1 MIHLPMKFS
10 IEPSALDKALRAL
23 QRRHPSRPRK
33 DSRLQIKAT
42 ADGVTLETNL
52 SSAFLPAQV
61 ALAGACVVSR
71 DSVTRVI
78 GTFIRGKPVT
88 LEARAGRLHIGT
100 WSIEASVHFR
110 SRENDFYWNE
120 KGELC

>member
-1 MIHLPMKFS
+1 MKFS
-10 IEPSALDKALRAL
+10 LEPSTLGKALRAL
-23 QRRHPSRPRK
+23 QRRHPLRPRK
-33 DSRLQIKAT
+33 DSRLRIRAS

-61 ALAGACVVSR
+61 AVAGACMVSR
-71 DSVTRVI
+71 ESVTRVI
-78 GTFIRGKPVT
+78 GTFPRGRPVT
-88 LEARAGRLHIGT
+88 IEASGGRLHIGA
-100 WSIEASVHFR
+100 WSIEASVFFR